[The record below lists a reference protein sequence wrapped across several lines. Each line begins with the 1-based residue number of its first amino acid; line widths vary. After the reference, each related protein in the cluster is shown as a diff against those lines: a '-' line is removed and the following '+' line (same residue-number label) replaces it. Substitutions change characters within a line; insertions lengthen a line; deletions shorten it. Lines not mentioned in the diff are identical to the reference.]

1 MIHEYCAL
9 CRLQSTRGYSPNIQR
24 VMQYIRINLNQTL
37 TPETIAQGVNFSP
50 GYISRRFKEEVGVSL
65 GSYIASRRVEVAC
78 QLLEKTTM
86 TVREISCYV
95 GIPDWNYFTKVFR
108 KEKHCTPSQYR
119 KQFITPKNDLDKSGN
134 HLLE

>member
-9 CRLQSTRGYSPNIQR
+9 CRNQATKGYSANTQK
-24 VMQYIRINLNQTL
+24 VMQYIQVNLSQNL
-37 TPETIAQGVNFSP
+37 TPETIAQGVSFSP

-65 GSYIASRRVEVAC
+65 GSYITSRRVEVAC

-86 TVREISCYV
+86 TVREISSYV

-108 KEKHCTPSQYR
+108 KEKGCTPSQYR
-119 KQFITPKNDLDKSGN
+119 KKTVHPEKISS
-134 HLLE
+134 